1 MVYNRSEI
9 EELLNRYF
17 EGETSLQEE
26 QTLKEYFLNA
36 DNVPAKWNY
45 AKAMFTGFSSNKE
58 VTSHIVAVK
67 KKKKGMP
74 LKRIAAA
81 VAVVALLSVSAT
93 LLIPKEKEIYC
104 YVNGKPVTDYEL
116 ALKHAERAFGIME
129 KEISKP
135 AQSLDLIG
143 KEVEKS
149 TIYIDLLKQLQ

>member
-1 MVYNRSEI
+1 MVYNMSEI

-58 VTSHIVAVK
+58 VTSHTVAV
-67 KKKKGMP
+67 KKKGMP

-93 LLIPKEKEIYC
+93 LLIPTEKEIYC

-129 KEISKP
+129 KEMSKP

>member
-58 VTSHIVAVK
+58 VTSHTVAVK
-67 KKKKGMP
+67 KKEIP

-81 VAVVALLSVSAT
+81 VAVVALLSVSVA
-93 LLIPKEKEIYC
+93 LFVPKEKEIYC

-135 AQSLDLIG
+135 AQGLDLIE

>member
-1 MVYNRSEI
+1 MVYNIEKI
-9 EELLNRYF
+9 EELLNKYF

-58 VTSHIVAVK
+58 VTSHTVAV
-67 KKKKGMP
+67 KKKGMP
-74 LKRIAAA
+74 LKRIATA
-81 VAVVALLSVSAT
+81 VAVVALLSVSVA
-93 LLIPKEKEIYC
+93 LFVPKEKEIYC

-135 AQSLDLIG
+135 AQSLDLIE

>member
-58 VTSHIVAVK
+58 VTSHTVAVK
-67 KKKKGMP
+67 KKGMS

-81 VAVVALLSVSAT
+81 VAVVAILSAGAAM
-93 LLIPKEKEIYC
+93 LIPEEKEIYC

-135 AQSLDLIG
+135 
-143 KEVEKS
+143 VEGLEKIEESMDKS
-149 TIYIDLLKQLQ
+149 ISYIKILNQIR

>member
-1 MVYNRSEI
+1 MVYNMSEI

-45 AKAMFTGFSSNKE
+45 AKAMFTGFSSNKK
-58 VTSHIVAVK
+58 VTSHIVAV
-67 KKKKGMP
+67 KKKGMP

-81 VAVVALLSVSAT
+81 VAVVALLSVSVA
-93 LLIPKEKEIYC
+93 LFVPKEKEIYC

-116 ALKHAERAFGIME
+116 ALKHAERAFSIME
-129 KEISKP
+129 KEMSKP

>member
-1 MVYNRSEI
+1 MVYNTEKI
-9 EELLNRYF
+9 EELLNKYF

-45 AKAMFTGFSSNKE
+45 AKAMFTGFCSNKE
-58 VTSHIVAVK
+58 VTSHTVAVK
-67 KKKKGMP
+67 KNGMP

-81 VAVVALLSVSAT
+81 VAVVALLSVSVA
-93 LLIPKEKEIYC
+93 LFVPKEKEIYC

-135 AQSLDLIG
+135 AQSLDLIE

>member
-58 VTSHIVAVK
+58 VTSHTVAVK
-67 KKKKGMP
+67 KEGMP

-81 VAVVALLSVSAT
+81 VAVVALLSVSVA
-93 LLIPKEKEIYC
+93 LFVPKEKEIYC

-135 AQSLDLIG
+135 AQSLDLIE

>member
-1 MVYNRSEI
+1 MVYNIEKI
-9 EELLNRYF
+9 EELLNKYF
-17 EGETSLQEE
+17 EGDTSLQEE

-45 AKAMFTGFSSNKE
+45 AKAMFTGFCSNKE
-58 VTSHIVAVK
+58 VTSHTVAVK
-67 KKKKGMP
+67 KNGMP

-81 VAVVALLSVSAT
+81 VAVVALLSVSVA
-93 LLIPKEKEIYC
+93 LFVPKEKEIYC

-135 AQSLDLIG
+135 AQSLDLIE

>member
-58 VTSHIVAVK
+58 VTSHTVAVK
-67 KKKKGMP
+67 KKEMP

-81 VAVVALLSVSAT
+81 VAVVALLSVSVA
-93 LLIPKEKEIYC
+93 LFVPKEKEIYC

-135 AQSLDLIG
+135 AQGLDLIE

>member
-1 MVYNRSEI
+1 MVYDVKQI
-9 EELLNRYF
+9 QELLDKYF

-26 QTLKEYFLNA
+26 QILKDYFLNTA
-36 DNVPAKWNY
+36 DIPAEWY
-45 AKAMFTGFSSNKE
+45 SAKAMFTGFCSNKE
-58 VTSHIVAVK
+58 VTSRTIIVR
-67 KKKKGMP
+67 KKGIS

-81 VAVVALLSVSAT
+81 VAVVALLSVSVA
-93 LLIPKEKEIYC
+93 LFVPKEKEIYC

-135 AQSLDLIG
+135 AQSLDLIE

>member
-58 VTSHIVAVK
+58 VTSHTVAV
-67 KKKKGMP
+67 KKKGMP
-74 LKRIAAA
+74 LKSWHTLFFAFEHCLEGFFYQFFRAHANAYADSNFTPI
-81 VAVVALLSVSAT
+81 VAQAIKSSINCT
-93 LLIPKEKEIYC
+93 W
-104 YVNGKPVTDYEL
+104 TDSRYGN
-116 ALKHAERAFGIME
+116 AKRF
-129 KEISKP
+129 
-135 AQSLDLIG
+135 
-143 KEVEKS
+143 
-149 TIYIDLLKQLQ
+149 

>member
-1 MVYNRSEI
+1 MVYNIEKI
-9 EELLNRYF
+9 EELLNKYF

-58 VTSHIVAVK
+58 ATSHTVAVK
-67 KKKKGMP
+67 KKEMP

-81 VAVVALLSVSAT
+81 VAVVALLSVSVA
-93 LLIPKEKEIYC
+93 LFVPKEKEIYC

-135 AQSLDLIG
+135 AQSLDLIE

>member
-1 MVYNRSEI
+1 MVYNTEKI
-9 EELLNRYF
+9 EELLNKYF

-58 VTSHIVAVK
+58 VTSHTVAVK
-67 KKKKGMP
+67 KEGMP

-81 VAVVALLSVSAT
+81 VAVVALLSVSVA
-93 LLIPKEKEIYC
+93 LFVPKEKEIYC

-135 AQSLDLIG
+135 AQSLDLIE

>member
-58 VTSHIVAVK
+58 VTSHTDAV
-67 KKKKGMP
+67 KKKGMP

-81 VAVVALLSVSAT
+81 VAVVALLSVSVA
-93 LLIPKEKEIYC
+93 LFVPKEKEIYC

-135 AQSLDLIG
+135 AQGLDLIE

>member
-45 AKAMFTGFSSNKE
+45 AKAMFTGFSSKKE
-58 VTSHIVAVK
+58 VTSHTVAVR
-67 KKKKGMP
+67 KKGMS

-81 VAVVALLSVSAT
+81 VAVVAILSAGAAM
-93 LLIPKEKEIYC
+93 LIPEEKEIYC

-135 AQSLDLIG
+135 AQSLDLIE

>member
-58 VTSHIVAVK
+58 VTSHTVAVK
-67 KKKKGMP
+67 KKEMP

-81 VAVVALLSVSAT
+81 VAVVALLSVSFA
-93 LLIPKEKEIYC
+93 LFVPKEKEIYC

-135 AQSLDLIG
+135 AQSLDLIE

>member
-45 AKAMFTGFSSNKE
+45 AKVMFTGFSSNKE
-58 VTSHIVAVK
+58 ATNHTVAV
-67 KKKKGMP
+67 KKKGMP

-81 VAVVALLSVSAT
+81 VAVVALLSVSVA
-93 LLIPKEKEIYC
+93 LFVPKEKEIYC

-135 AQSLDLIG
+135 AQSLDLIE

>member
-58 VTSHIVAVK
+58 VTSHTVAVK
-67 KKKKGMP
+67 KKEMH

-81 VAVVALLSVSAT
+81 VAVVALLSVSVA
-93 LLIPKEKEIYC
+93 LFVPKEKEIYC

-135 AQSLDLIG
+135 AQGLDLIE

>member
-58 VTSHIVAVK
+58 ATSHTVAV
-67 KKKKGMP
+67 KKKGMP

-81 VAVVALLSVSAT
+81 VAVVALLSVSVA
-93 LLIPKEKEIYC
+93 LFVPKEKEIYC

-135 AQSLDLIG
+135 AQGLDLIE

>member
-58 VTSHIVAVK
+58 VTSHTVAVK
-67 KKKKGMP
+67 KKEIP

-81 VAVVALLSVSAT
+81 IAVVALLSVSVA
-93 LLIPKEKEIYC
+93 LFVPKEKEIYC

-135 AQSLDLIG
+135 AQSLDFIE

>member
-36 DNVPAKWNY
+36 DNVPAEWNY
-45 AKAMFTGFSSNKE
+45 AKVMFTGFSSNKE
-58 VTSHIVAVK
+58 ATNHTVAV
-67 KKKKGMP
+67 KKKGMP

-81 VAVVALLSVSAT
+81 VAVVALLSVSVA
-93 LLIPKEKEIYC
+93 LFVPKEKEIYC

-129 KEISKP
+129 KEISKSTK
-135 AQSLDLIG
+135 SLEIIDNSID
-143 KEVEKS
+143 KTTNYIEV
-149 TIYIDLLKQLQ
+149 LKQIR

>member
-1 MVYNRSEI
+1 MVYNMSEI

-45 AKAMFTGFSSNKE
+45 AKAMFTGFCSNKE
-58 VTSHIVAVK
+58 ATSHTVAVK
-67 KKKKGMP
+67 KKGMP
-74 LKRIAAA
+74 IKRIAAA
-81 VAVVALLSVSAT
+81 AAVVALLSVSAT

-135 AQSLDLIG
+135 AQGLDLIE

>member
-9 EELLNRYF
+9 EELLNRFF

-58 VTSHIVAVK
+58 VTSHTVAVK
-67 KKKKGMP
+67 KKEMP

-81 VAVVALLSVSAT
+81 VAVVALLSVSVA
-93 LLIPKEKEIYC
+93 LFVPKEKEIYC

-135 AQSLDLIG
+135 AQGLDLIE

>member
-58 VTSHIVAVK
+58 VTSHTVAV
-67 KKKKGMP
+67 KKKGMP

-81 VAVVALLSVSAT
+81 VAVVAILSAGAAM
-93 LLIPKEKEIYC
+93 LIPEEKEIYC

-135 AQSLDLIG
+135 VDGL
-143 KEVEKS
+143 EKIEES
-149 TIYIDLLKQLQ
+149 MDKSISYIKILNQIR

>member
-1 MVYNRSEI
+1 MVYDVKQI
-9 EELLNRYF
+9 QELLDKYF

-26 QTLKEYFLNA
+26 QILKDYFLSTA
-36 DNVPAKWNY
+36 DIPAEWY
-45 AKAMFTGFSSNKE
+45 SAKAMFTGFCSNKE
-58 VTSHIVAVK
+58 VTSRTVIV
-67 KKKKGMP
+67 KKKGMP

-81 VAVVALLSVSAT
+81 VAVVALLSVSVA
-93 LLIPKEKEIYC
+93 LFVPKEKEIYC

-135 AQSLDLIG
+135 AQSLDLIE

>member
-1 MVYNRSEI
+1 
-9 EELLNRYF
+9 
-17 EGETSLQEE
+17 LQEE

-36 DNVPAKWNY
+36 DNVPAKWNS
-45 AKAMFTGFSSNKE
+45 AKAMFTGFCSNKE
-58 VTSHIVAVK
+58 VTSRTVTV
-67 KKKKGMP
+67 KKKGMP

-81 VAVVALLSVSAT
+81 VAVVALLSVSVA
-93 LLIPKEKEIYC
+93 LFVPKEKEIYC

-135 AQSLDLIG
+135 AQSLDLIE

>member
-36 DNVPAKWNY
+36 DNGPAKWY
-45 AKAMFTGFSSNKE
+45 SAKAMFTGFSSNKE
-58 VTSHIVAVK
+58 VTSRTVTV
-67 KKKKGMP
+67 KKKGMS

-81 VAVVALLSVSAT
+81 VAVVAILSAGAAM
-93 LLIPKEKEIYC
+93 LIPEEKEIYC

-135 AQSLDLIG
+135 AQSLDLIE

-149 TIYIDLLKQLQ
+149 TIYIDLLKQIQ

>member
-58 VTSHIVAVK
+58 VTSHTVVV
-67 KKKKGMP
+67 KKKGMP

-81 VAVVALLSVSAT
+81 AAVVALLSVSVA
-93 LLIPKEKEIYC
+93 LFVPKEKEIYC

-135 AQSLDLIG
+135 AQSLDLIE